1 METTIRSLFLFAC
14 GLSAFAQQKT
24 ALDRY
29 VAAPD
34 ANYSWQYL
42 KTVDAG
48 AAKAHILSMTSQQ
61 YLTEKEVDRPIWK
74 HWVTIVRPP
83 EVVGTTGFLFITGG
97 NNNSPN
103 PPERPDL
110 MLIETAVS
118 TKSIVVEL
126 RMVPNQPIKF
136 ADAPQATSED
146 ASIAYTWDKF
156 IKTGDEKWPLRL
168 PMTKAAVRA
177 MDAASAFCATD
188 QGGRATLEKFV
199 VAGGSKRGWTTW
211 TTAAVDKRV
220 TAIVPLVI
228 DVLNV
233 EKSMSH
239 HWQAYGFWAPAV
251 GDYVNKDLMSWFGT
265 PQNKALMAIEDPYSY
280 RDRFTMPKF
289 IVNSAGDQFF
299 LPDSWQFYWKDLA
312 DEKHLRYV
320 PNSDHSLRNT
330 DAPMSMIAFY
340 DMVLRGQARPKYGW
354 NVGRDSIEVTVQDK
368 PAEVKLWQASNE
380 KARDFRQMTIQ
391 NAYTSTP
398 VTPGADGK
406 YTVKLKTPEKGFTA
420 YFVELTYPSGGKY
433 PLKVTTGVKVLPDTY
448 SFPPPSMRGSGQ

>member
-1 METTIRSLFLFAC
+1 MNRLTLLLAC
-14 GLSAFAQQKT
+14 GLNAAAQQKT

-34 ANYSWQYL
+34 PNYSWQYV

-48 AAKAHILSMTSQQ
+48 AARAHILSMNSQQ

-74 HWVTIVRPP
+74 HWVTIVRPA

-97 NNNSPN
+97 NNNNPN

-110 MLIETAVS
+110 MLIETATA

-126 RMVPNQPIKF
+126 RMVPNQPVKF
-136 ADAPQATSED
+136 VDAPQPTSED
-146 ASIAYTWDKF
+146 ATIAYTWDKF

-177 MDAASAFCATD
+177 MDAATAFCATD
-188 QGGRATLEKFV
+188 QGGRASLEKFV

-233 EKSMSH
+233 EQSMTH
-239 HWQAYGFWAPAV
+239 HWRAYGFWAPAV
-251 GDYVNKDLMSWFGT
+251 GDYVNKDLMSLMGT
-265 PQNKALMAIEDPYSY
+265 PQNKALMAIEDPYAY
-280 RDRFTMPKF
+280 RDRFTMPKY

-340 DMVLRGQARPKYGW
+340 DMVLRGQKRPRYGW
-354 NVGRDSIEVTVQDK
+354 SVGADSIEVTSEDK
-368 PAEVKLWQASNE
+368 PSEVKLWQASNE
-380 KARDFRQMTIQ
+380 NARDFRQMTIK

-398 VTPGADGK
+398 VTAGPDGK
-406 YTVKLKTPEKGFTA
+406 YLVRLKTPEKGFTA
-420 YFVELTYPSGGKY
+420 YFVEMTYPSGGKY
-433 PLKVTTGVKVLPDTY
+433 PLKVTTGVKVLPDRY
-448 SFPPPSMRGSGQ
+448 PFPPPSMRGSGQ